1 MTVEDPSLCLTIL
14 SPCYRDEN
22 NIEELCRRLT
32 SVCQGLGVQYEIL
45 LVDDG
50 SPDGTWEKILCIARL
65 DAHIGGIKLSRNFGH
80 QIAVTAGLSKA
91 RGNRVLIIDSD
102 LQDPPELLPQ
112 MMKLMDGGADNVYG
126 RRQRGQA
133 LPIAIA
139 NFLTS
144 FLMSGRPAAAE
155 QYRQTRPGSPM

>member
-50 SPDGTWEKILCIARL
+50 SADGTWEKILSISRL
-65 DAHIGGIKLSRNFGH
+65 DAHVVGIKLSRNFGH

-133 LPIAIA
+133 LPIDIC
-139 NFLTS
+139 
-144 FLMSGRPAAAE
+144 
-155 QYRQTRPGSPM
+155 